1 MKNTIRTI
9 IITCVFQIACLAAH
23 SQSLTVADLI
33 RLSALSHPEAT
44 QFISTQKHF
53 KVLKP
58 LVKNDITISQFSKE
72 GNMQSELVLKSEF
85 RDQKGLIHPSINY
98 DFKPP
103 MYVNSIISQLKT
115 LGFTLTS
122 KQSDATKQVWLF
134 ENSRFAVSIHA
145 FGEAALPANV
155 EMHMK

>member
-1 MKNTIRTI
+1 MA
-9 IITCVFQIACLAAH
+9 CVAAQ

-33 RLSALSHPEAT
+33 RLTVLSQQEAA

-58 LVKNDITISQFSKE
+58 LVKNGITMSQFSKE
-72 GNMQSELVLKSEF
+72 GYLQSELVLKSEF
-85 RDQKGLIHPSINY
+85 QDQKGSVHPSVNY

-103 MYVNSIISQLKT
+103 MYVNGIIAQLKA
-115 LGFTLTS
+115 LGFTMTS

-134 ENSRFAVSIHA
+134 DNGRYAVSIHA
-145 FGEAALPANV
+145 FGEAVLPANV
-155 EMHMK
+155 EIHSK

>member
-1 MKNTIRTI
+1 MKDTIRI
-9 IITCVFQIACLAAH
+9 IIATCFFQMLCLAAN
-23 SQSLTVADLI
+23 SQSLSVADLI
-33 RLSALSHPEAT
+33 RLSALSHQEAT

-53 KVLKP
+53 KVLNP

-72 GNMQSELVLKSEF
+72 GYMQSELVLKSEF

-103 MYVNSIISQLKT
+103 MYVNGIISQLKV
-115 LGFTLTS
+115 LGFTLAS

-145 FGEAALPANV
+145 FGEAMLPANV
-155 EMHMK
+155 ELHGK